1 MSNILRIARRQV
13 HSIRDKR
20 YAVTLLG
27 LVAVLGIV
35 SVLGAR
41 HHAARE
47 ADHRARQQGL
57 VERQWLEQPNRHPH
71 RVIHYGF
78 LLFREEAPLAFFDPG
93 VSPWAGTSLF
103 LEGHRQ
109 NSGQFRRRPPCDNG
123 GELRTP
129 DARRRARAAPAAPDR
144 RRRLRLGKR

>member
-109 NSGQFRRRPPCDNG
+109 NSASFG
-123 GELRTP
+123 
-129 DARRRARAAPAAPDR
+129 DARHATTRRASDA
-144 RRRLRLGKR
+144 